1 MSPGA
6 LVLMSASLAV
16 DAALV
21 SAAQGVAAPALAP
34 RHVAGVGAL
43 FGGAH
48 LVMPLTGWLFG
59 EGLGSSLPGLRPWVA
74 FAVLAAV
81 GGKMTWDGLRPRSD
95 EGSPER
101 ARFSLRSLLPLAFVT
116 SLDAL
121 AVGAALPALEAPLT
135 AAVVTIGAT
144 TALLSGLG
152 LLAGRHGRR
161 LVGARPELAGGLVIM
176 GLGLKLLA
184 HQV

>member
-6 LVLMSASLAV
+6 LVLMSASLAI

-21 SAAQGVAAPALAP
+21 SAAQGVAAPVLSP
-34 RHVAGVGAL
+34 HRVVGVSAL

-48 LVMPLTGWLFG
+48 VVMPLTGWLFG
-59 EGLGSSLPGLRPWVA
+59 AGLESSLPGLRPWVA

-81 GGKMTWDGLRPRSD
+81 GGKMTWDGLRRRAAEST
-95 EGSPER
+95 PEP
-101 ARFSLRSLLPLAFVT
+101 ARFSLGGLLPLALVT

-121 AVGAALPALEAPLT
+121 AVGAALPALEAPFT
-135 AAVVTIGAT
+135 AALVTIGAT

-161 LVGARPELAGGLVIM
+161 LLGARPELAGGLVIM
-176 GLGLKLLA
+176 GLGLKVLA
-184 HQV
+184 QQV